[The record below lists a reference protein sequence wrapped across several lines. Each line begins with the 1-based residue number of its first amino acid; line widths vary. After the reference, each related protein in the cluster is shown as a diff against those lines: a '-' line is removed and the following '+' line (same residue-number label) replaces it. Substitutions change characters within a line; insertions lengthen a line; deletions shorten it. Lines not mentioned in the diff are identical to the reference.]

1 MTKYAAFE
9 AAAST
14 LEGIRDFPADSIL
27 ICCLPLADRLL
38 LTRETPCFEFRF
50 NGTKTRLG
58 GVFLH
63 QNGETY
69 TRHRVQHRC
78 PLNLGINW
86 LYLML
91 KDVEEK
97 L

>member
-14 LEGIRDFPADSIL
+14 LEGIRGFPADSIL

-69 TRHRVQHRC
+69 ENKTPRSTQV
-78 PLNLGINW
+78 PLKSRYQLNSI
-86 LYLML
+86 
-91 KDVEEK
+91 DCI
-97 L
+97 